1 MMVEEKKEDKGEEE
15 TIKIRN
21 SRRIYIPVYI
31 MILILLGIVAYIKIN
46 DLPLDRTALIGVIV
60 FVILGIKFAELHR
73 LFHSYEI
80 TPRYV
85 VHTFGYVSKDMK
97 RIFIPTISDLI
108 LKQNGWQRLLN
119 YGNIEV
125 HRYSDGS
132 AIDLNN
138 IPSPSKLLKILENR
152 LSESHKKMTL

>member
-15 TIKIRN
+15 IIKIRN
-21 SRRIYIPVYI
+21 SRKVYLPVYV
-31 MILILLGIVAYIKIN
+31 MILILLGFIVYIKIN
-46 DLPLDRTALIGVIV
+46 DLPLNRTALIGVIV
-60 FVILGIKFAELHR
+60 FVILGIKFAEVHR
-73 LFHSYEI
+73 LFHSYEL
-80 TPRYV
+80 TPGYV
-85 VHTFGYVSKDMK
+85 VHTFGYVSRDMT

-132 AIDLNN
+132 AIDLRN
-138 IPSPSKLLKILENR
+138 IPNPSKLLKILENR
-152 LSESHKKMTL
+152 LSESHKRMSV